1 MHRPQTGWAATEK
14 NIIIR
19 NKLLNV
25 INAHMRHTVCFCAP
39 DKSVFT
45 LNYITLPVA
54 VLVSSPSLVVA
65 KTNKQKQHITAC
77 IICIF
82 ISPEAGSKKK
92 QTNKKTTSKK

>member
-1 MHRPQTGWAATEK
+1 
-14 NIIIR
+14 
-19 NKLLNV
+19 
-25 INAHMRHTVCFCAP
+25 MRHTVCFCAP

-82 ISPEAGSKKK
+82 ISPEAGSKKNK
-92 QTNKKTTSKK
+92 QTRKQQAKSKYI